1 MNYTDKKQLEAI
13 YEAQLIFN
21 RINAESHL
29 LEEGFFNSITS
40 GLNWGEWLNKALPYI
55 GTIGLS
61 MVGVNLISKVLEFLG
76 KKADTVSEKDAQA
89 MYKYAPPEIQKRFDE
104 LAQLKEKDPEAYQ
117 AGVKQI
123 RDYAMRDFKDKLEAK
138 GVKVEGSLLGKT
150 LSKIGSFGNSFLG
163 TIIITGGIFAIMH
176 FLGIYSPPPFINKT
190 LGDRA
195 GEYINAS
202 KDRAGEYI
210 NASKAGYETLAGD
223 SASDRVVAS
232 LKNPVDTITGAVAT
246 IGDIAA
252 TNARAAAYDQAGRET
267 LKKLFVKYA
276 DNPEMLAKLKK
287 AEALNYK

>member
-29 LEEGFFNSITS
+29 LEEGFFDSITS

-202 KDRAGEYI
+202 K
-210 NASKAGYETLAGD
+210 AGYETLAGD
-223 SASDRVVAS
+223 SASDRVVTS
-232 LKNPVDTITGAVAT
+232 LKNPVDTITGAGAT

-252 TNARAAAYDQAGRET
+252 TNARAAASDQAGRET

-287 AEALNYK
+287 IEALNYK

>member
-1 MNYTDKKQLEAI
+1 
-13 YEAQLIFN
+13 
-21 RINAESHL
+21 
-29 LEEGFFNSITS
+29 
-40 GLNWGEWLNKALPYI
+40 
-55 GTIGLS
+55 

-202 KDRAGEYI
+202 K
-210 NASKAGYETLAGD
+210 AGYETLAGD
-223 SASDRVVAS
+223 SASDRVVTS
-232 LKNPVDTITGAVAT
+232 LKNPVDTITGAGAT

-252 TNARAAAYDQAGRET
+252 TNARAAASDQAGRET

-287 AEALNYK
+287 IEALNYK

>member
-29 LEEGFFNSITS
+29 LEEGFFDSITS
-40 GLNWGEWLNKALPYI
+40 GLNWGEWLSKALPYI
-55 GTIGLS
+55 GTVGLS

-76 KKADTVSEKDAQA
+76 KKADTVSEKDAQV

-123 RDYAMRDFKDKLEAK
+123 RDYAMRDLKDKLEAK

-195 GEYINAS
+195 TEYINT
-202 KDRAGEYI
+202 
-210 NASKAGYETLAGD
+210 SKAGYETLAGN
-223 SASDRVVAS
+223 SASDRVVTS
-232 LKNPVDTITGAVAT
+232 LKNPVDTITGAGAT

-252 TNARAAAYDQAGRET
+252 TNARAAASDRAGRET
-267 LKKLFVKYA
+267 LKNLFVKYA

-287 AEALNYK
+287 IEALNYK